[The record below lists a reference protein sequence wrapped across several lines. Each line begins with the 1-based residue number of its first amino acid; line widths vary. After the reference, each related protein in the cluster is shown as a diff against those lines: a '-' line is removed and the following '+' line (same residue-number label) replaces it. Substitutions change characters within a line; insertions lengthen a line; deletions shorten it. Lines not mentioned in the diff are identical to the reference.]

1 MDLITVGKRIK
12 QLSKAQN
19 LTQKSLARLS
29 GIPES
34 SLSDVIKGKKSASIE
49 KFAIIA
55 EVLTVDLH
63 WLIFGHSFQAESGEG
78 AVAEK
83 DGRKDYLP
91 EKQRMINEI
100 SDILFKL
107 DKEEITLIRQ
117 MAERFISKSE

>member
-1 MDLITVGKRIK
+1 MDLIAAGKRIK
-12 QLSKAQN
+12 QLSRAQN
-19 LTQKSLARLS
+19 LTQKSLARRS

-55 EVLTVDLH
+55 EVLKVDLH
-63 WLIFGHSFQAESGEG
+63 WLIFGHSFQAETHEG

-83 DGRKDYLP
+83 DGRADYLP
-91 EKQRMINEI
+91 EKQRMLNEI
-100 SDILFKL
+100 SDILLKL
-107 DKEEITLIRQ
+107 DKEELTLIRQ

>member
-1 MDLITVGKRIK
+1 MDLIAAGKRIK
-12 QLSKAQN
+12 QLSRTQD
-19 LTQKSLARLS
+19 LTQKSLARLA

-55 EVLTVDLH
+55 EVLKVDLH
-63 WLIFGHSFQAESGEG
+63 WLIFGRSFQAGAEEG
-78 AVAEK
+78 TVAEK

-107 DKEEITLIRQ
+107 EKEELILIRQ
-117 MAERFISKSE
+117 MAERFTSKSE